1 MIYFI
6 IAALIVLLDQIS
18 KYFLTI
24 RLSDGEA
31 VRLLPGLLRMV
42 YVRNTGAAFSV
53 LSNMRWVLVAVSSVV
68 IMLIIVGLIRYRDKI
83 DRFGKLGLG
92 FILGGAV
99 ANLIDRALFGYV
111 ADFFEF
117 EFIRFAVFNVADV
130 FITVG
135 GVVFCLWYLFAGF
148 KRDGLRE
155 DFIIIG
161 RKKKAAADFIAAENK
176 DGGREAGGAA
186 RRDAPEDSGGTDQA

>member
-1 MIYFI
+1 MIYFV

-24 RLSDGEA
+24 RLSDGEM
-31 VRLLPGLLRMV
+31 VRLLPGLVRMV

-53 LSNMRWVLVAVSSVV
+53 LSDMRWVLVAVSSAV
-68 IMLIIVGLIRYRDKI
+68 IILIVVGLIKYREKI
-83 DRFGKLGLG
+83 DPLGRLGLG

-99 ANLIDRALFGYV
+99 SNLIDRALFGYV

-117 EFIRFAVFNVADV
+117 EFIKFAVFNVADA
-130 FITVG
+130 FITIG
-135 GVVFCLWYLFAGF
+135 GVIFCLWYLFGGF

-155 DFIIIG
+155 DFMIG
-161 RKKKAAADFIAAENK
+161 RRKKTAENFVAAEDRD
-176 DGGREAGGAA
+176 DGQATGGTA
-186 RRDAPEDSGGTDQA
+186 RRDAPEDSGGADQT